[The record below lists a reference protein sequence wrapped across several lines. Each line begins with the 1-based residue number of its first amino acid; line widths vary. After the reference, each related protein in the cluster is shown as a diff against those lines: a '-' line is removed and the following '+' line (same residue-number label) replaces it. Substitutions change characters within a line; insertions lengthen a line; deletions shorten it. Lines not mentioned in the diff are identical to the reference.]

1 MSGPNQPKQPNQ
13 RGGTDEDQ
21 ERDRESDALLDSL
34 LFDELPAAVP
44 PPEPT
49 PLKLHQPQKREF
61 SEDDV
66 TVVGRTEDL
75 LAKLVREEEDD
86 GTSGLEDLAGSDID
100 QLLSSMPAAAPETE
114 AETSPP
120 PAASIPRLP
129 EVPPAPR
136 VPASIPRPVSRL
148 AAPSIPR
155 SAPDPTAK
163 PPAINPAGPPAR
175 QPFPLAVSPQ
185 APQVAPAV
193 RQALNPL
200 APRFGARSED
210 EEERTRIFTHQQALD
225 ELEPAPEVQPDPFS
239 ESSPGESVAPRSAM
253 PTLHQLEDQNSM
265 PTVSAPQP
273 SDAIS
278 MPAIPRPQNLPTT
291 GGRAREFDL
300 FADSPEPLSAEA
312 IEQLEEVRLSDASE
326 LGQLSDFDELRP
338 ASEPAPVSLA
348 PSEPPLSLRDSDP
361 AFTSVR
367 PSDPAFT
374 SVRDSDAAFT
384 SVRDSNP
391 AFTSVRPSE
400 PGGAS
405 VRDSDPAFTSV
416 RPSEPGGA
424 SVRPGATSDRPSLT
438 PSIWPD
444 ERPAQDHLDGQRE
457 AWITRAEWL
466 ENEARAS
473 SDAQAKARTLTVASE
488 IWALVG
494 DLPRA
499 REVAAEASAI
509 PRAHAMAARQLR
521 ALAAAD
527 SDYKAVTPALEM
539 EIRSAA
545 TVDARVHAA
554 YLSAE
559 VHRLAL
565 HDDASAKKKLDLAV
579 RAHQDDPRAH
589 IAKLADLLGK
599 SNAPARI
606 RLPESDALTELSRA
620 NDELLRLRGAP
631 VATSSASPPPGPRNA
646 FEDAR
651 RALSAGE
658 REKAADALERLARVD
673 GLEQGSAWLAA
684 ALLGADAKTRSR
696 AIAGLGEL
704 ATAQGSRLARRTL
717 VIRSLEHGDSEGVR
731 KAVLGAQGAETFSA
745 PDRLALAALNGLSP
759 ALLEPTVREVARDRE
774 LRPLA
779 AAFVA
784 ANPESTFDVHVGNDA
799 ARAAQRLGQA
809 LGAPP
814 TDAKGLAYLREHARA
829 FESTHAMSPLA
840 RLLSLEFAKAARE
853 KGLVAIALSDWPSA
867 AEDVEAERDHRMAA
881 AFVHELAGEPSSAT
895 VMYRRALELDATNE
909 AAVRAL
915 SQAAPAEASEL
926 LTALASE
933 LGPSPRSALLL
944 VEAALRSEDEQ
955 SAQYLALL
963 ERAKIAAPEVSIT
976 HRLAEVAARR
986 SGDGGALLN
995 TLRARREASDDA
1007 IERALDSIREALL
1020 VAESDLPLAE
1030 QLLEEALRARP
1041 TDLALRELAE
1051 RMAPSTEPERAAWR
1065 EALAASSEG
1074 KNRAR
1079 LLAEAALERGR
1090 AGDLEAAARNAFL
1103 ALETDGTDL
1112 WRLTAERYA
1121 ASGPAAAR
1129 ISEGLLQRARTTEDA
1144 GEQRQLYEQLSR
1156 IDRTRGDHSSAL
1168 LWQTAILEHTPEHL
1182 PALRRLEHA
1191 YVTADRLED
1200 LEAIAVN
1207 LARALDVSEGN
1218 AHARLAARL
1227 RVLRGAWNEAR
1238 EMAELSVARSPN
1250 ELWALRTLSAQARAA
1265 EDNELGLTAD
1275 ERLFSLATRPLDK
1288 ATLALRAAEAA
1299 ARLERPE
1306 DTRRLLSAALEQ
1318 VPDHLL
1324 ALTTLSEVLE
1334 GIGEYASAAEAQETL
1349 ANASHV
1355 EAHQVSAWH
1364 QAGVLWL
1371 DKAKNVE
1378 RGRAALERAVALDVG
1393 HEDAVVRLQSLYV
1406 AANDRQQLAE
1416 LLERRLQRTTD
1427 PEERIAIEVT
1437 RGRALA
1443 EVGEKDAAKAA
1454 LSAALDANP
1463 DHAEALEA
1471 FAELCLSE
1479 GDWTSGEQALIRL
1492 ARHTIELPR
1501 QAQIYRRLGELYD
1514 TTLPNPER
1522 AELAYKEVL
1531 KRSPDDADAVA
1542 RLVQVYGRMG
1552 DRATA
1557 LSLQSELLSR
1567 AKTADEKRDRT
1578 LALALVEEQIGADRK
1593 RAESTFDKARK
1604 EWPHD
1609 SAVLRALAEFHQRH
1623 GETRATQVLLDRA
1636 ATDARRALA
1645 TGRFE
1650 PGFFEVLATVAE
1662 LKAAGDSALVA
1673 RATLAALHG
1682 EEVPVPAAGPIA
1694 GDPRLDEL
1702 LAPELVSPPLRA
1714 LLQKSGQIL
1723 DAAYPVD
1730 LRAMR
1735 ASPLPVSSAAFS
1747 SYVQQVASSFGIR
1760 GLEVFASPTL
1770 GAVCVPVG
1778 AENPQLVFGQA
1789 LLDSEDDAARYFLM
1803 IRSLKVLQGKAAALS
1818 RTAPIDLWPVLAAYL
1833 GAFASNWLPQ
1843 GVEPKKLSEAQRRI
1857 QAVMPTKLDSE
1868 VPVLA
1873 LEVIGAIGNRASLLG
1888 TALHQWGNRTALLS
1902 AGSLV
1907 ASLRGVSLAVG
1918 QPGGPP
1924 KEGPERVKWIVRN
1937 PEARDLATFCV
1948 GEQYAEAR
1956 ARLGLNR

>member
-1 MSGPNQPKQPNQ
+1 MSGPNEPKQPTSA
-13 RGGTDEDQ
+13 GKDKELDF
-21 ERDRESDALLDSL
+21 ESDALLDSL
-34 LFDELPAAVP
+34 LFEEIPAPTSPPAPALP
-44 PPEPT
+44 
-49 PLKLHQPQKREF
+49 KLHQPQKREF

-75 LAKLVREEEDD
+75 FAKFAREEDD
-86 GTSGLEDLAGSDID
+86 GTSGLEDLANSDID
-100 QLLSSMPAAAPETE
+100 QLLSSIPAAASE
-114 AETSPP
+114 AETNPP
-120 PAASIPRLP
+120 PASAPRLP
-129 EVPPAPR
+129 DVPPAPR
-136 VPASIPRPVSRL
+136 VPNSVPRPSSRLPASVIPRP
-148 AAPSIPR
+148 AFNA
-155 SAPDPTAK
+155 TAK
-163 PPAINPAGPPAR
+163 PPAVNPSGFPAR
-175 QPFPLAVSPQ
+175 QPFPPAFSPKAPEAAASGRQSLNRAVPRLG
-185 APQVAPAV
+185 AP
-193 RQALNPL
+193 
-200 APRFGARSED
+200 SDE
-210 EEERTRIFTHQQALD
+210 EEERTRIFSQQEALA
-225 ELEPAPEVQPDPFS
+225 EVASSERAIRPEPMREAPA
-239 ESSPGESVAPRSAM
+239 ESDDSRGSM
-253 PTLHQLEDQNSM
+253 PTLHQIQDQNNM
-265 PTVSAPQP
+265 PTISAPQP
-273 SDAIS
+273 SSPLD
-278 MPAIPRPQNLPTT
+278 MPSIPGPQNLPTT
-291 GGRAREFDL
+291 VDRDTAFEL
-300 FADSPEPLSAEA
+300 FAESPEPLSAEA
-312 IEQLEEVRLSDASE
+312 IEQLEEVRLSDAAE
-326 LGQLSDFDELRP
+326 LRQLSDFDELRP
-338 ASEPAPVSLA
+338 ASEPP
-348 PSEPPLSLRDSDP
+348 
-361 AFTSVR
+361 FTSVR
-367 PSDPAFT
+367 PSVLPPERA
-374 SVRDSDAAFT
+374 
-384 SVRDSNP
+384 
-391 AFTSVRPSE
+391 
-400 PGGAS
+400 
-405 VRDSDPAFTSV
+405 
-416 RPSEPGGA
+416 
-424 SVRPGATSDRPSLT
+424 SLT

-444 ERPAQDHLDGQRE
+444 ERPAQDHLAGQRE
-457 AWITRAEWL
+457 DWITRAEWL
-466 ENEARAS
+466 ENEARAT

-494 DLPRA
+494 ELPRA
-499 REVAAEASAI
+499 RELAAEASAI
-509 PRAHAMAARQLR
+509 PRAHAMAARQMR

-527 SDYKAVTPALEM
+527 GDYKAVAPALEM

-565 HDDASAKKKLDLAV
+565 RDDATAKKKLDLAV

-606 RLPESDALTELSRA
+606 RLPDSEALSELSRA
-620 NDELLRLRGAP
+620 SDELLRLRGVPLPAG
-631 VATSSASPPPGPRNA
+631 SSNPPGGPRGA

-658 REKAADALERLARVD
+658 REKAADALERLAGVG
-673 GLEQGSAWLAA
+673 GLGQACAWLSAT
-684 ALLGADAKTRSR
+684 LLGADPKTRPR
-696 AIAGLGEL
+696 AITGLREL
-704 ATAQGSRLARRTL
+704 ASRRSSRLARRTL
-717 VIRSLEHGDSEGVR
+717 VTRSLEQGDNEGVR
-731 KAVLGAQGAETFSA
+731 EALTGALGEETFSA
-745 PDRLALAALNGLSP
+745 PDRLALAALNGLPPES
-759 ALLEPTVREVARDRE
+759 LEAIVREVAHDPE

-784 ANPESTFDVHVGNDA
+784 ATANSALDILVGSEA
-799 ARAAQRLGQA
+799 SRAEQRLGQT
-809 LGAPP
+809 LGSPP
-814 TDAKGLAYLREHARA
+814 TEDKGLDYLRERADA
-829 FESTHAMSPLA
+829 FENTHALSPLS
-840 RLLSLEFAKAARE
+840 RLLTLEFAKVDRE
-853 KGLVAIALSDWPSA
+853 KGLVAIALGDWPF
-867 AEDVEAERDHRMAA
+867 ETDDRDAERDQRMAA
-881 AFVHELAGEPSSAT
+881 AFVHELAGEHSSAT

-909 AAVRAL
+909 AALRAL
-915 SQAAPAEASEL
+915 SVAVPGEASEL
-926 LTALASE
+926 LVSLADQLGATPRAALA
-933 LGPSPRSALLL
+933 LL
-944 VEAALRSEDEQ
+944 EAALRRGDDGEP
-955 SAQYLALL
+955 YHALL
-963 ERAKIAAPEVSIT
+963 ERAKIAAPDISLG
-976 HRLAEVAARR
+976 HRLAELAARR
-986 SGDGGALLN
+986 ATDSATLLSA
-995 TLRARREASDDA
+995 LRARREAADDP
-1007 IERALDSIREALL
+1007 IERALDLIREALL
-1020 VAESDLPLAE
+1020 VAESDLPLCE

-1051 RMAPSTEPERAAWR
+1051 RMVPSDEPERASWR
-1065 EALAASSEG
+1065 EALAATSEG
-1074 KNRAR
+1074 THRAR

-1090 AGDLEAAARNAFL
+1090 AGDLEAAARNAYL
-1103 ALETDGTDL
+1103 ALESDGPDL
-1112 WRLTAERYA
+1112 WRVIAERYA
-1121 ASGPAAAR
+1121 AAGPSAAR
-1129 ISEGLLQRARTTEDA
+1129 ISDALLQRARAATDA
-1144 GEQRQLYEQLSR
+1144 GEQRQLYEHLSQ
-1156 IDRTRGDHSSAL
+1156 IDRTRGDHASAL
-1168 LWQTAILEHTPEHL
+1168 LWQTAILEQSPEHL

-1191 YVTADRLED
+1191 YISGDRPEELEP
-1200 LEAIAVN
+1200 IAAN
-1207 LARALDVSEGN
+1207 LARALDVNESN

-1227 RVLRGAWNEAR
+1227 RIKRGDWDQAR
-1238 EMAELSVARSPN
+1238 EMAELSLSRSHN

-1265 EDNELGLTAD
+1265 EDNLLGLTVD
-1275 ERLFSLATRPLDK
+1275 ERLFAQAERPLDK

-1299 ARLERPE
+1299 ARLERPA
-1306 DTRRLLSAALEQ
+1306 DTKRLLSAALEQ

-1334 GIGEYASAAEAQETL
+1334 QGGEYAEAAQVQETM
-1349 ANASHV
+1349 ARASQV
-1355 EAHQVSAWH
+1355 ETHQVSAWH
-1364 QAGVLWL
+1364 QAAVLWL

-1393 HEDAVVRLQSLYV
+1393 HEDAVVRLRSLYV
-1406 AANDRQQLAE
+1406 AANDRQSLAE

-1471 FAELCLSE
+1471 FAELCLGE

-1514 TTLPNPER
+1514 TALPNPER

-1531 KRSPDDADAVA
+1531 KRAPDDAETVA
-1542 RLVQVYGRMG
+1542 RLVQVYGRLG
-1552 DRATA
+1552 DKATA
-1557 LSLQSELLSR
+1557 LSLQSDLLSR
-1567 AKTADEKRDRT
+1567 AKNVDEKRDRT
-1578 LALALVEEQIGADRK
+1578 LALALVEEQIGGDRK
-1593 RAESTFDKARK
+1593 RAEATFEKARK

-1609 SAVLRALAEFHQRH
+1609 SAVLRSLAEYQQRH
-1623 GETRATQVLLDRA
+1623 GETRALQVLLDRA

-1682 EEVPVPAAGPIA
+1682 EEVSVPAAGPIA

-1714 LLQKSGQIL
+1714 LLQKTGEVL
-1723 DAAYPVD
+1723 DAAYAVD
-1730 LRAMR
+1730 LRALR
-1735 ASPLPVSSAAFS
+1735 AQPLPVSSAAFT

-1760 GLEVFASPTL
+1760 GLEIFASPTL
-1770 GAVCVPVG
+1770 GAVCLPVNSG
-1778 AENPQLVFGQA
+1778 TPQLVFGQA

-1803 IRSLKVLQGKAAALS
+1803 IRCLKILQGKAAALS
-1818 RTAPIDLWPVLAAYL
+1818 RTAPIDLWPVIAAYL
-1833 GAFASNWLPQ
+1833 SIFAPNWIPQ
-1843 GVEPKKLSEAQRRI
+1843 GVEAKKLGEAQRRI
-1857 QAVMPTKLDSE
+1857 QAVMPPKFDDD

-1907 ASLRGVSLAVG
+1907 ASLRGVSFAVG

>member
-1 MSGPNQPKQPNQ
+1 MSGPNDPKPP
-13 RGGTDEDQ
+13 GSPGKDKELDF
-21 ERDRESDALLDSL
+21 EADALLDSL
-34 LFDELPAAVP
+34 LFDEIPAP
-44 PPEPT
+44 TPEPT

-75 LAKLVREEEDD
+75 FAKFAREEDD

-100 QLLSSMPAAAPETE
+100 ELLSSVPAA
-114 AETSPP
+114 P
-120 PAASIPRLP
+120 PAAETNSPPAPSVPRLP
-129 EVPPAPR
+129 DVPLAPR
-136 VPASIPRPVSRL
+136 VPSAVPRPASRTPASL
-148 AAPSIPR
+148 VPR
-155 SAPDPTAK
+155 PGPTSTAK
-163 PPAINPAGPPAR
+163 PPAVNPAGPPAR
-175 QPFPLAVSPQ
+175 QPFP
-185 APQVAPAV
+185 PAFS
-193 RQALNPL
+193 PL
-200 APRFGARSED
+200 APPAAAGARKSLTKSVPRLGAPRDE
-210 EEERTRIFTHQQALD
+210 EEERTRIFTHQEAL
-225 ELEPAPEVQPDPFS
+225 AEV
-239 ESSPGESVAPRSAM
+239 ESSAEEASEPPAVSVDPRSSM
-253 PTLHQLEDQNSM
+253 PTLHQVEDQNSM
-265 PTVSAPQP
+265 PTISAPQP
-273 SDAIS
+273 SAPLD
-278 MPAIPRPQNLPTT
+278 MPSIPGPQNLPTV
-291 GGRAREFDL
+291 GRDAGRDTEFEL
-300 FADSPEPLSAEA
+300 FAESPLPLTAEA
-312 IEQLEEVRLSDASE
+312 IEQLEEVRLSDSAE
-326 LGQLSDFDELRP
+326 LRQLSDSAELRQLSDFDELRP
-338 ASEPAPVSLA
+338 ASEPP
-348 PSEPPLSLRDSDP
+348 
-361 AFTSVR
+361 FTSVR
-367 PSDPAFT
+367 PSVLPE
-374 SVRDSDAAFT
+374 RQ
-384 SVRDSNP
+384 
-391 AFTSVRPSE
+391 
-400 PGGAS
+400 
-405 VRDSDPAFTSV
+405 
-416 RPSEPGGA
+416 
-424 SVRPGATSDRPSLT
+424 SLT

-444 ERPAQDHLDGQRE
+444 ERPAQDHLEGQRE
-457 AWITRAEWL
+457 DWITRAEWL
-466 ENEARAS
+466 ENEARAT

-499 REVAAEASAI
+499 REIAAEASAI
-509 PRAHAMAARQLR
+509 PRAHAMAARQMR

-527 SDYKAVTPALEM
+527 GDYKAVAPALEM

-565 HDDASAKKKLDLAV
+565 HDDATAKKKLDLAV
-579 RAHQDDPRAH
+579 RAQQDDPRAH

-606 RLPESDALTELSRA
+606 RLPESEALSELSRA
-620 NDELLRLRGAP
+620 TEELLRLRGAP
-631 VATSSASPPPGPRNA
+631 PPAGSSSPPSGPRAA

-658 REKAADALERLARVD
+658 REKAADAIERLARVG
-673 GLEQGSAWLAA
+673 GLGQACAWLSAS
-684 ALLGADAKTRSR
+684 LLGADPKTRAR
-696 AIAGLGEL
+696 AITGLREL
-704 ATAQGSRLARRTL
+704 AAQRGSRLARRTL
-717 VIRSLEHGDSEGVR
+717 VTRSLEHGDREGVR
-731 KAVLGAQGAETFSA
+731 EAVIGAQGEETFSA
-745 PDRLALAALNGLSP
+745 PDRIALAALNGISP
-759 ALLEPTVREVARDRE
+759 ESLETTVREVAHDSE

-784 ANPESTFDVHVGNDA
+784 ATNSAIDVRVGSEGS
-799 ARAAQRLGQA
+799 RAEQRLGQA
-809 LGAPP
+809 LGSPP
-814 TDAKGLAYLREHARA
+814 ADAKGLAFLREHADA
-829 FESTHAMSPLA
+829 FERTHAMTPLS
-840 RLLSLEFAKAARE
+840 RLLTLEFAKVDRE
-853 KGLVAIALSDWPSA
+853 KGLVAIALGDWPH
-867 AEDVEAERDHRMAA
+867 EADDADRERDHRMAA
-881 AFVHELAGEPSSAT
+881 ALVHELAGEHSSAT

-909 AAVRAL
+909 AALRAL
-915 SQAAPAEASEL
+915 SHAAPGEASEL
-926 LTALASE
+926 LVALADQ
-933 LGPSPRSALLL
+933 LGASPRSALSLL
-944 VEAALRSEDEQ
+944 EAALRRGDEAGDRYQ
-955 SAQYLALL
+955 ALL
-963 ERAKIAAPEVSIT
+963 DRARIAAPEISLG
-976 HRLAEVAARR
+976 HRLAELAARR
-986 SGDGGALLN
+986 NGDSAALLSA
-995 TLRARREASDDA
+995 LRARREAADDP

-1030 QLLEEALRARP
+1030 QLLEEALLARP

-1051 RMAPSTEPERAAWR
+1051 RMVPSDEQERAAWR
-1065 EALAASSEG
+1065 EALAATSEG
-1074 KNRAR
+1074 KTRGR

-1090 AGDLEAAARNAFL
+1090 AGDFEAAARNAFL
-1103 ALETDGTDL
+1103 AVESDGTDL
-1112 WRLTAERYA
+1112 WRVTAERFA
-1121 ASGPAAAR
+1121 ASGPSAAR
-1129 ISEGLLQRARTTEDA
+1129 ISDALLQRARAASDA
-1144 GEQRQLYEQLSR
+1144 GEQRQLYEHLSQ
-1156 IDRTRGDHSSAL
+1156 IDRTRGDSSSAL
-1168 LWQTAILEHTPEHL
+1168 LWQTAILEQSPEYL

-1191 YVTADRLED
+1191 YISGDRLEE
-1200 LEAIAVN
+1200 LESIAAS
-1207 LARALDVSEGN
+1207 LARALDVNESN

-1227 RVLRGAWNEAR
+1227 RIRRGAWTEAR
-1238 EMAELSVARSPN
+1238 EMAEISVARAPN
-1250 ELWALRTLSAQARAA
+1250 ELWALRTLSAQARAV
-1265 EDNELGLTAD
+1265 EDNELGLTVD
-1275 ERLFSLATRPLDK
+1275 ERLFLLAERPLDK

-1299 ARLERPE
+1299 ARLERPA
-1306 DTRRLLSAALEQ
+1306 DTKRLLSASLEQ
-1318 VPDHLL
+1318 MPDHLL

-1334 GIGEYASAAEAQETL
+1334 SGGEYAAAAQAQETM
-1349 ANASHV
+1349 AEASHV

-1364 QAGVLWL
+1364 QAAVLWL

-1406 AANDRQQLAE
+1406 ATNDRQKLAE

-1454 LSAALDANP
+1454 LAAALDANP

-1471 FAELCLSE
+1471 FAELCLGE

-1514 TTLPNPER
+1514 TALPNPER

-1531 KRSPDDADAVA
+1531 KRAPDDAETVA
-1542 RLVQVYGRMG
+1542 RLVQVYGRLG
-1552 DRATA
+1552 DKTTA
-1557 LSLQSELLSR
+1557 LSLQSDLLSR
-1567 AKTADEKRDRT
+1567 AKNPEEKRDRT
-1578 LALALVEEQIGADRK
+1578 LALALVEEQLGGDRK
-1593 RAESTFDKARK
+1593 RAEATFDKARK

-1609 SAVLRALAEFHQRH
+1609 STVLRAVAEFQQRH
-1623 GETRATQVLLDRA
+1623 GETRAMQVLLDRA

-1662 LKAAGDSALVA
+1662 LKSAGDSALVA

-1714 LLQKSGQIL
+1714 LLQKTGDIL
-1723 DAAYPVD
+1723 DAAYTVD
-1730 LRAMR
+1730 LRAMK
-1735 ASPLPVSSAAFS
+1735 AQPLPATSAAFT

-1770 GAVCVPVG
+1770 GAVCIPVNSG
-1778 AENPQLVFGQA
+1778 TPQLVFGQA

-1803 IRSLKVLQGKAAALS
+1803 IRCLKILQGKAAALS

-1833 GAFASNWLPQ
+1833 SLFAPNWIPQ
-1843 GVEPKKLSEAQRRI
+1843 GVEAKKLGEAQRRI
-1857 QAVMPTKLDSE
+1857 QSVMPPKVDDD

-1907 ASLRGVSLAVG
+1907 ASLRGVSFAVG

-1924 KEGPERVKWIVRN
+1924 KEGADRVKWIVRN